1 MLYSLDLPLWWLQAA
16 GPASDVSLNND
27 YWSDDWPKFSGRIFL
42 VKDCWS
48 KIASRKPAARSKN
61 GPAGHVSGA

>member
-42 VKDCWS
+42 VKDC
-48 KIASRKPAARSKN
+48 
-61 GPAGHVSGA
+61 